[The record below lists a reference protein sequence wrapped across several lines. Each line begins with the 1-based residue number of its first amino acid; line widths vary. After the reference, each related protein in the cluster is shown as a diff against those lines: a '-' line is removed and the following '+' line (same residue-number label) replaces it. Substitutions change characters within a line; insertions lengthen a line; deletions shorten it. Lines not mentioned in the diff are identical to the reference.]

1 MYNFQEKKESNVF
14 GFKTD
19 AGAAYEVTFSPM
31 EFIFDDENA
40 LKSNIYELSIELVT
54 KLKVLPPKDEKI
66 EMTIVQIVRHFFQ
79 NEPLNFAVFHVSNID
94 KKVISRRRLFS
105 NWFEKHNNDFL
116 ERFEKII
123 EDKSEIFY
131 ISLILRTDNSLK
143 SDIIDFFANWIDDTN
158 AIK

>member
-1 MYNFQEKKESNVF
+1 MYEFEAESNTKYTF
-14 GFKTD
+14 ETD
-19 AGAAYEVTFSPM
+19 SQITYEVTFSPM
-31 EFIFDDENA
+31 EFIYDYENA
-40 LKSNIYELSIELVT
+40 LKSNIYELSINLVT
-54 KLKVLPPKDEKI
+54 KLEDLPPKDEKI

-79 NEPLNFAVFHVSNID
+79 NEPLNFEVFHVSNID

-131 ISLILRTDNSLK
+131 ISLIFRTDNSLK

>member
-1 MYNFQEKKESNVF
+1 MYEFEAESNTKYTF
-14 GFKTD
+14 ETD
-19 AGAAYEVTFSPM
+19 SQITYEVTFSPM

-105 NWFEKHNNDFL
+105 NWFKKHNNEFL
-116 ERFEKII
+116 ERFEKNN
-123 EDKSEIFY
+123 
-131 ISLILRTDNSLK
+131 RR
-143 SDIIDFFANWIDDTN
+143 
-158 AIK
+158 

>member
-1 MYNFQEKKESNVF
+1 MYEFEAESNTKYTF
-14 GFKTD
+14 ETD
-19 AGAAYEVTFSPM
+19 SQITYEVTFSPM

-54 KLKVLPPKDEKI
+54 KLEDLPPKDEKI

-79 NEPLNFAVFHVSNID
+79 NEPLNFEVFHVSNID

-131 ISLILRTDNSLK
+131 ISLIFRTDNSLK
-143 SDIIDFFANWIDDTN
+143 SDIIDFFANWIEDTN

>member
-1 MYNFQEKKESNVF
+1 MYEFEAESNTKYTF
-14 GFKTD
+14 ETD
-19 AGAAYEVTFSPM
+19 SQITYEVTFSPM
-31 EFIFDDENA
+31 EYIFDDENS
-40 LKSNIYELSIELVT
+40 LKSNIYELSLELVT

-66 EMTIVQIVRHFFQ
+66 EMTIAQIVRHFFQ

-94 KKVISRRRLFS
+94 KKVISRSRLFS

-143 SDIIDFFANWIDDTN
+143 SEIIDFFENWIDDTN
-158 AIK
+158 ATK

>member
-1 MYNFQEKKESNVF
+1 MYEFEAESNTKYTF
-14 GFKTD
+14 ETD
-19 AGAAYEVTFSPM
+19 SQITYEVTFSPM

-40 LKSNIYELSIELVT
+40 LKINIYELSINLVT
-54 KLKVLPPKDEKI
+54 KLEDLPPKDEKI

-79 NEPLNFAVFHVSNID
+79 NEPLNFEVFHVSNID